1 MKNHCVISHGP
12 YEVEKLT
19 VPDSGFCVKKMKEKS
34 VTFCFLQ
41 LKAKKK
47 KQISLKSTEEGDLS
61 EDNLGLF
68 FQS

>member
-1 MKNHCVISHGP
+1 MKNHCVISHGS

-34 VTFCFLQ
+34 VTFFLQ

-47 KQISLKSTEEGDLS
+47 SKFL
-61 EDNLGLF
+61 
-68 FQS
+68 

>member
-1 MKNHCVISHGP
+1 MGVNIKERTRQRQRALMKNHCVISHGS

-34 VTFCFLQ
+34 VTFFLQ

-47 KQISLKSTEEGDLS
+47 SKFL
-61 EDNLGLF
+61 
-68 FQS
+68 

>member
-1 MKNHCVISHGP
+1 MKNHCVISHGS

-47 KQISLKSTEEGDLS
+47 SKFL
-61 EDNLGLF
+61 
-68 FQS
+68 